1 MIKLPPIILAMKA
14 KLLDQK
20 RLEAMAGD
28 IASLLRG
35 RLPDRQ
41 IEVNVRT
48 DSVYLRSRTV
58 VQVFASSPTGDGIF
72 TVNLEMKNF

>member
-1 MIKLPPIILAMKA
+1 MKRDV
-14 KLLDQK
+14 LDQK
-20 RLEAMAGD
+20 QLEAMAGD

-35 RLPDRQ
+35 RLPDRK
-41 IEVNVRT
+41 IEVNLHT

-58 VQVFASSPTGDGIF
+58 VQVFASNQSGDGVF